1 VARKDKSFAG
11 VERGW
16 KIMKRL
22 KRYVF
27 IVVTVLSGYTV
38 ILHAQSVRS
47 LVNGGNDLYD
57 AKKYTDA
64 EVAYRKSLEKDKDLL
79 QGKFN
84 LGDAVY
90 KQNHFDEA
98 IQEYTAALG
107 KTTDPN
113 MQAKIY
119 HNIGNAYC
127 SSNQY
132 PEGVKA
138 YTNALKCNP
147 KDEDTRYNLAYA
159 LKKIQEQ
166 QQQKKQDDKKDK
178 KNNDKDKQDQT
189 QNQKQ
194 DQKQNQQQ
202 EQQQNQQQNQQ
213 QSQQQ
218 KQQPERKISK
228 QEAER
233 ILEALKNDEKNTQKK
248 MQKRV
253 PVRLNVDKDW

>member
-1 VARKDKSFAG
+1 MKKLSTYIFSVG
-11 VERGW
+11 V
-16 KIMKRL
+16 
-22 KRYVF
+22 
-27 IVVTVLSGYTV
+27 VLVGYA
-38 ILHAQSVRS
+38 ISSQAQSVRS
-47 LVNGGNDLYD
+47 LVNGGNDLYE

-64 EVAYRKSLEKDKDLL
+64 EVEYRKSLEKDKNLL
-79 QGKFN
+79 QGNFN

-98 IQEYTAALG
+98 IQEYTTALG
-107 KTTDPN
+107 KTTDPS

-127 SSNQY
+127 SSNKF
-132 PEGVKA
+132 PEGVNA

-166 QQQKKQDDKKDK
+166 QQQKQQKKQDDKKDK
-178 KNNDKDKQDQT
+178 KNDDNNKQDQA
-189 QNQKQ
+189 QNQKNDNKQ
-194 DQKQNQQQ
+194 DQQQK
-202 EQQQNQQQNQQ
+202 QQQN
-213 QSQQQ
+213 QQQ

-233 ILEALKNDEKNTQKK
+233 ILEALKNDEKNTEKK

-253 PVRLNVDKDW
+253 PIRLNVDKDW